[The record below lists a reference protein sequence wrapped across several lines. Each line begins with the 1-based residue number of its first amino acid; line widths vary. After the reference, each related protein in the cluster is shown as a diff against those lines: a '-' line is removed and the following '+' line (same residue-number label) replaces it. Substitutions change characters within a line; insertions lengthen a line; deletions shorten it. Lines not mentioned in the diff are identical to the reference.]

1 VNQPHRSDPD
11 FIVLHTLRCIGVA
24 SEERIAG
31 ASGMEIAE
39 TLARL
44 RHLSGR
50 SLVSLDSGPFGGW
63 SLTESGRTTGQE
75 TVREE
80 LVIAGGHQQVLDGYQ
95 AFLRLNPALL
105 QICSDWQMQR
115 VANTPILNDHTDLDY
130 DAKVLSRLIRI
141 DDAAQQVCS
150 DLASRLMRFGL
161 YRNRLSTAIER
172 ALAGDRAYVTDSFD
186 SYHAVWFQLH
196 EDLLVTLGISREDER
211 RDSTEAS

>member
-1 VNQPHRSDPD
+1 
-11 FIVLHTLRCIGVA
+11 
-24 SEERIAG
+24 
-31 ASGMEIAE
+31 
-39 TLARL
+39 
-44 RHLSGR
+44 
-50 SLVSLDSGPFGGW
+50 
-63 SLTESGRTTGQE
+63 
-75 TVREE
+75 
-80 LVIAGGHQQVLDGYQ
+80 
-95 AFLRLNPALL
+95 
-105 QICSDWQMQR
+105 MQR